1 MSAPLEY
8 IVYKINILKKAIVL
22 ISLVVVA
29 AIFFNKGFSLGFFIG
44 GFLSLANF
52 SLLSKHILQIR
63 SFSVRKAQTFIILRF
78 LLMYLI
84 MASALVI
91 GIHKGLATFFGV
103 ASGLL
108 TIKICIFLENLIG
121 HTKIKFD

>member
-1 MSAPLEY
+1 MSVPLEY

-22 ISLVVVA
+22 ISLVGIS
-29 AIFFNKGFSLGFFIG
+29 AIFLNKGFSLGFFIG

-52 SLLSKHILQIR
+52 SLLSRHILQIR
-63 SFSVRKAQTFIILRF
+63 SFSLRKAQTFIILRF

-84 MASALVI
+84 MAAALVI

-103 ASGLL
+103 AVGLL
-108 TIKICIFLENLIG
+108 VIQIIIFLENL
-121 HTKIKFD
+121 KRPFKK